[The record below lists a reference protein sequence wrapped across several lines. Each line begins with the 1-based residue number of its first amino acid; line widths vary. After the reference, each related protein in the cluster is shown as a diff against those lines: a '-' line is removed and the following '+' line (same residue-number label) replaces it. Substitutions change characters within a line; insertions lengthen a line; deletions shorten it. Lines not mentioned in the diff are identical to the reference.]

1 VTDDL
6 RTRLAGALTAFAD
19 LDPELADECAAAVLP
34 LVEAHGRASAATA
47 LRQAADAMAWP
58 NSQNCGP
65 ELRERADR
73 LEARS

>member
-34 LVEAHGRASAATA
+34 VVEAHGRASAATA
-47 LRQAADAMAWP
+47 LRQAAAVLYWTERG
-58 NSQNCGP
+58 Q
-65 ELRERADR
+65 EVLRDRADV
-73 LEARS
+73 LEARR